1 MTEQAKVALVTGAS
15 RGIGRA
21 IAEHL
26 GAAGFTVVG
35 TATSDSGAG
44 RISDYLREA
53 GNPGCGMTLDV
64 AEDDS
69 VSAVIKAIGEQFAAP
84 LVLVNNAGITR
95 DNILMRM
102 KPDEWSDV
110 LDTNLTALY
119 RVSKACLRGMTKA
132 RWGRIV
138 NITSVVGSMGNIGQS
153 NYAATKAGAEGFSRA
168 LARELGS
175 RSVTV
180 NCVAPGFIDTDMT
193 RELSDEQRD
202 LMLGQI
208 PLGRLGA
215 PEEIAALVSFLCSD
229 AAAYIT
235 GETVHVNGGM
245 YMA

>member
-1 MTEQAKVALVTGAS
+1 MTEQTKVALVTGAS
-15 RGIGRA
+15 RGIGKA
-21 IAEHL
+21 IAERL
-26 GAAGFTVVG
+26 AADGFTVVG
-35 TATSDSGAG
+35 TATSDDGAA
-44 RISDYLREA
+44 RITTYLKA
-53 GNPGCGMTLDV
+53 LGNPGCGMTLDV
-64 AEDDS
+64 ADQEN
-69 VSAVIKAIGEQFAAP
+69 VAAVIKAIGEQFAAP

-102 KPDEWSDV
+102 KPEEWDDV
-110 LDTNLTALY
+110 LDTNLSALY

-138 NITSVVGSMGNIGQS
+138 NITSVVGSMGNMGQS

-193 RELSDEQRD
+193 RELSEEQRE

-215 PEEIAALVSFLCSD
+215 PEEIAALVAFICSD